1 MTSTSSRDS
10 SSSGNSQD
18 APNFPCPTVRP
29 CFFQIDP
36 DQGWPGRV
44 EDDFVQP
51 PPSPSRPRLSSLS
64 ADVEEAR
71 ERVERLKEAVQTS
84 HEALMEAEQAYKD
97 CVASLVSWRRHL
109 SALEATCR
117 ELGQELG
124 PPRSEDHWEDA
135 SLTPPSGI
143 SV

>member
-1 MTSTSSRDS
+1 MRNRWSRRGS
-10 SSSGNSQD
+10 RAAPLAYGN
-18 APNFPCPTVRP
+18 
-29 CFFQIDP
+29 
-36 DQGWPGRV
+36 
-44 EDDFVQP
+44 
-51 PPSPSRPRLSSLS
+51 L
-64 ADVEEAR
+64 EEAR
-71 ERVERLKEAVQTS
+71 EHVERLKEAVQTS
-84 HEALMEAEQAYKD
+84 HEALMEAGQAYKD

-109 SALEATCR
+109 SALEATCRELGQELEATCR